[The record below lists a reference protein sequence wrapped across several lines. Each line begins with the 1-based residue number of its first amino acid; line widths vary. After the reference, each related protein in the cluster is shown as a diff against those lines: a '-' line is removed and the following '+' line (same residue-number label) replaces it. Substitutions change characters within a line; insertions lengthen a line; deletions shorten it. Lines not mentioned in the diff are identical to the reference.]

1 MNSNS
6 SSSLEKCA
14 CDEAESTQDSDSSNN
29 AESPAAKEKK
39 SKISLTS
46 LGFNLRRGRS
56 SHFSSKRTKKDQN
69 SPTNETSSSSSSSGL
84 TLNTAIKKF
93 PKWGIKF
100 NCAKREPKSLMNH
113 ENQNCCRCTCYKRKD
128 EEEAGECSQVEKE
141 EVNTSDFNQYDSGS
155 NSEEVL
161 VESINR
167 EQEANFNAVEERE
180 DGNLGIYGTNCLTL
194 HANVFNAQ
202 FFDVRR

>member
-1 MNSNS
+1 MNS
-6 SSSLEKCA
+6 SSSSSIEKCA
-14 CDEAESTQDSDSSNN
+14 CDEAESTQDSDSSNSG
-29 AESPAAKEKK
+29 ESPAAKEKK

-69 SPTNETSSSSSSSGL
+69 SPTNETSSSSGL

-100 NCAKREPKSLMNH
+100 NCAKREPKSLMNQ

-128 EEEAGECSQVEKE
+128 EAEASECSEIEKE
-141 EVNTSDFNQYDSGS
+141 QVNSSEVSQNDSES
-155 NSEEVL
+155 NNEEVL

-167 EQEANFNAVEERE
+167 EQEANLNAVEERE
-180 DGNLGIYGTNCLTL
+180 DGSLGIYGTNCLAL

-202 FFDVRR
+202 FLDVRG